1 MVGAYIPGAL
11 YGCVAQLVEAIYS
24 EGSNPS
30 ASSMAAIMD
39 PEDELNFLIKENKEL
54 KKLVTDLKEKISQKD
69 TQLDAQRLKIDELQ
83 QLLFRL
89 RDTV

>member
-1 MVGAYIPGAL
+1 MP
-11 YGCVAQLVEAIYS
+11 
-24 EGSNPS
+24 
-30 ASSMAAIMD
+30 MIMD

-54 KKLVTDLKEKISQKD
+54 KKLVSDLKETISQKD

-83 QLLFRL
+83 QLLFRV

>member
-1 MVGAYIPGAL
+1 M
-11 YGCVAQLVEAIYS
+11 S
-24 EGSNPS
+24 SNLT

-54 KKLVTDLKEKISQKD
+54 KKLIADLKETISQKD
-69 TQLDAQRLKIDELQ
+69 TQLDSQRLKIDELQ
-83 QLLFRL
+83 QMLFRL

>member
-1 MVGAYIPGAL
+1 M
-11 YGCVAQLVEAIYS
+11 
-24 EGSNPS
+24 GSNPS
-30 ASSMAAIMD
+30 ASIMSVIMD

-54 KKLVTDLKEKISQKD
+54 KKLVEDLKSTISQKD

-83 QLLFRL
+83 QLLFRV

>member
-1 MVGAYIPGAL
+1 MTT
-11 YGCVAQLVEAIYS
+11 
-24 EGSNPS
+24 
-30 ASSMAAIMD
+30 IMD

-54 KKLVTDLKEKISQKD
+54 KKLVADLNEKLSQKD

-89 RDTV
+89 RATV